1 MLCISWDLIIGFVK
15 ELDFVLEVD
24 NKIITYISYFIG
36 TINDNIQMLMLMP
49 FSADS
54 LFANYEKVK

>member
-24 NKIITYISYFIG
+24 NKIITYISYSIG
-36 TINDNIQMLMLMP
+36 TINDNIQMLMFMP
-49 FSADS
+49 FNADS
-54 LFANYEKVK
+54 LFANWWKS

>member
-24 NKIITYISYFIG
+24 NKIIVYISYFIG
-36 TINDNIQMLMLMP
+36 TINDNIQMLMFMP
-49 FSADS
+49 FNADS
-54 LFANYEKVK
+54 LFANWWKS